1 MKTLRT
7 GAGLAERLQALSVH
21 ELFFWRTRMPVCY
34 YERELID
41 IEIERRDIS
50 VQHLIDAN
58 MEERTRQFSLKAD
71 FQGVMF

>member
-1 MKTLRT
+1 
-7 GAGLAERLQALSVH
+7 
-21 ELFFWRTRMPVCY
+21 MPVCY